1 MKRYVMTFENY
12 TEAYFNN
19 TIDLDVKKLSN
30 EFTGR
35 AVTWYGDPYQMI
47 GIDKDYVD
55 GMFGNIYDNDKLES
69 VKQLINN
76 SEDNV
81 EFECSYAHG
90 NVLNFTDIKEQQE
103 SVFGGNFG
111 TDYDGTDKA
120 ASIGN
125 EELDNYIGNEELDET
140 ELMSIETWD
149 NSDLYDLLNAK
160 RFSLIYNIEISTL
173 DKEVQELD
181 DLSEND
187 LNYYKRF
194 IEVERQLKEAVDNE
208 DGDIGDFRIQ
218 LRDGHHRVMGA
229 ISSGEKYVC
238 VNLAKDDIERFKDI
252 IDKENYVFWVTNKFG
267 Q

>member
-1 MKRYVMTFENY
+1 MRRYIKTFENY
-12 TEAYFNN
+12 TKTHFNT
-19 TIDLDVKKLSN
+19 TIDLDVKKFSN
-30 EFTGR
+30 EFVGR

-55 GMFGNIYDNDKLES
+55 GMSGNIYDNDKLEF
-69 VKQLINN
+69 VKQMIDE

-90 NVLNFTDIKEQQE
+90 NTLNFTDIKEQQE
-103 SVFGGNFG
+103 SVFVGIFESDYEG
-111 TDYDGTDKA
+111 TTEA

-125 EELDNYIGNEELDET
+125 EELDNYIGADELGET
-140 ELMSIETWD
+140 ELMSIESW
-149 NSDLYDLLNAK
+149 NNLDLYDLLNEN
-160 RFSLIYNIEISTL
+160 RFFLIYNKEMSVL
-173 DKEVQELD
+173 DKEVKELED
-181 DLSEND
+181 ISEDD

-194 IEVERQLKEAVDNE
+194 IEIERQLKEAVDNE

-229 ISSGEKYVC
+229 IEAGEKYIC

-252 IDKENYVFWVTNKFG
+252 IDKNPYVFRVTKKFG